1 MRMMQAR
8 IVGIMAMALV
18 FLGAGCVS
26 FTGTS
31 SKKAVTGPTGFYFSN
46 DSGESW
52 RSISVLPTAEGVK
65 SLSNVSVYG
74 LIEDQNDTKALY
86 WLSRGRGLLYSYD
99 SGETW
104 KDSVSPL
111 NTGFVYGIAIH
122 PQDNCTLFAT
132 NGRQIFKTT
141 DCNRSWKEVYR
152 EGVTSRSI
160 KMLAIN
166 PFPPYQ
172 LYAMSESGVLL
183 KSLDAG
189 ISWSIE
195 RQFKTTVLRLAFD
208 KNKEGLLYVVTK
220 DSGLLRSRDGGETW
234 VSLKNKQKAFTGALQ
249 FRRLYLNPNQAEH
262 IYWVSKYG
270 VIVSK
275 NGGED
280 WDAITLITPPGGAAI
295 YSFAVN
301 SKNAQEMYYT
311 TTAGTRSTFYKTVD
325 GGKSWVTRKLP
336 SNQLPV
342 VLRVHPEN
350 PTWLYMGF
358 TALPPQ

>member
-1 MRMMQAR
+1 MSRLQNF
-8 IVGIMAMALV
+8 GFLSLALV
-18 FLGAGCVS
+18 FLGAGCVT
-26 FTGTS
+26 FTGFS
-31 SKKAVTGPTGFYFSN
+31 SKKPVTGPTGFYFSN

-52 RSISVLPTAEGVK
+52 RQISVLPTAEGVK
-65 SLSNVSVYG
+65 SLSGVSVYG
-74 LIEDQNDTKALY
+74 LFDDPNDSKAMY

-99 SGETW
+99 NGTTW
-104 KDSVSPL
+104 QDSVAPL
-111 NTGFVYGIAIH
+111 NTGFVYGLAIH
-122 PQDNCTLFAT
+122 PKDNCTLFAT

-141 DCNRSWKEVYR
+141 DCNRSWKEMYR
-152 EGVTSRSI
+152 EGVTNRSI

-166 PFPPYQ
+166 PFPPYEV
-172 LYAMSESGVLL
+172 YALSESGVLL

-189 ISWSIE
+189 ISWSIDH
-195 RQFKTTVLRLAFD
+195 QFKTTVQRLAFD
-208 KNKEGLLYVVTK
+208 YNKQGLVYVATK

-234 VSLKNKQKAFTGALQ
+234 VSLKDKQKTFTGALQ
-249 FRRLYLNPNQAEH
+249 FRRFYIYPTQPEQ

-275 NGGED
+275 NAGED
-280 WDAITLITPPGGAAI
+280 WDAVSLITPPGGTAI

-301 SKNAQEMYYT
+301 PKNEKEMYYT

-336 SNQLPV
+336 SSQLPV
-342 VLRVHPEN
+342 VLKVHPEN

-358 TALPPQ
+358 TALPAQ